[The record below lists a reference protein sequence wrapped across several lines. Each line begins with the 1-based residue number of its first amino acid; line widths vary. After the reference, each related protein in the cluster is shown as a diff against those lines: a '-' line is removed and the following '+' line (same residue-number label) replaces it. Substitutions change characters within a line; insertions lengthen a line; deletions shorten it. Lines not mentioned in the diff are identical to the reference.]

1 MYNRLH
7 SYSVHVF
14 RNAGSARV
22 VAGRP
27 SESHDA
33 ESDSTS
39 MTRMMSNQSPDPTAR
54 ATIGDITSRGDMPA
68 EPEYSSREV
77 DLATFI
83 GCAYIEQVFVEN
95 PMDGS
100 VNYRTGNMGM
110 VDFAVRAA
118 TFLT

>member
-39 MTRMMSNQSPDPTAR
+39 MTRMMSNQSPDPTAS

-77 DLATFI
+77 DWKH
-83 GCAYIEQVFVEN
+83 
-95 PMDGS
+95 
-100 VNYRTGNMGM
+100 GNGRLCGACCHILNLDSDRNMPLH
-110 VDFAVRAA
+110 RA
-118 TFLT
+118 LY